1 MLHSEAERYT
11 QALLHYLQ
19 SKMGNFKGA
28 QRFAELLML
37 AGPISSA
44 AQAEREMFT
53 FTDLMQIGPNKLEI
67 PNYAEKCVLGVGN
80 YK

>member
-1 MLHSEAERYT
+1 MLHCEAESYT
-11 QALLHYLQ
+11 KALLHHLQ
-19 SKMGNFKGA
+19 SEMGIFKGA
-28 QRFAELLML
+28 QRFAELLLL

-53 FTDLMQIGPNKLEI
+53 FSDLLQIGPSELKI
-67 PNYAEKCVLGVGN
+67 PDFAEKCVLGVGN

>member
-1 MLHSEAERYT
+1 
-11 QALLHYLQ
+11 
-19 SKMGNFKGA
+19 
-28 QRFAELLML
+28 ML